1 MRIHALRRR
10 GAPVRPVSL
19 GDGIR
24 RRRAAVGS
32 LRRLQ
37 RARLCRTGGGDGRA
51 DRQLDAEEAVSLRS
65 EIGEAMAVPLQ
76 PVDRVEILSV
86 MDNSIDVLMG
96 NTTLAKTAKRER
108 DALSKPQLRAEHG
121 VSMLVTTFE
130 GGSKDSFLFDTGV
143 TLDGVLHNMDVLEVK
158 GNELHAVVLSHGH
171 TDHTRGLMG
180 FIKRYG
186 RPKIPIVLHPDAYL
200 KRKNIQ
206 PDGHE
211 SEHIP
216 PSKKD
221 MEAEDVQII
230 EEVGPTMLI
239 GGNALVTGQIPRV
252 TEYEKGSPN
261 QVAVIDGEWKPD
273 PWIHDDQAIVMNV
286 KNKGLVVLT
295 GCGHAGVVNTLK
307 HAISLTG
314 INRIHAVIG
323 GFHLTGPLFEPIIA
337 PTVQA
342 LREYSPG
349 IIVPQHCTGWKATH
363 LIAREFPEAFVPN
376 SVGTT
381 MVIGA

>member
-1 MRIHALRRR
+1 MVLI
-10 GAPVRPVSL
+10 
-19 GDGIR
+19 
-24 RRRAAVGS
+24 
-32 LRRLQ
+32 
-37 RARLCRTGGGDGRA
+37 
-51 DRQLDAEEAVSLRS
+51 
-65 EIGEAMAVPLQ
+65 PLE
-76 PVDRVEILSV
+76 PLDRVEILSV

-96 NTTLAKTAKRER
+96 NTPVARRVKRGR
-108 DALSKPQLRAEHG
+108 DANMRPQLRAEHG
-121 VSMLVTTFE
+121 VSMLVTTYR
-130 GGSKDSFLFDTGV
+130 GGGKDAFLFDTGV
-143 TLDGVLHNMDVLEVK
+143 TIDGVLHNMDVLEVK

-200 KRKNIQ
+200 KRKNVQ

-216 PSKKD
+216 PSRKD

-230 EEVGPTMLI
+230 EEIGPTMLI
-239 GGNALVTGQIPRV
+239 DGSALVTGQIPRV
-252 TEYEKGSPN
+252 TDFEKGSPN
-261 QVAVIDGEWKPD
+261 QVALIDGEWKPD

-295 GCGHAGVVNTLK
+295 GCGHAGVINTLK
-307 HAISLTG
+307 HALAITG
-314 INRIHAVIG
+314 VDRIHAVIG
-323 GFHLTGPLFEPIIA
+323 GFHLTGPIFEPIIA

-342 LREYSPG
+342 LKEFSPSV
-349 IIVPQHCTGWKATH
+349 IVPQHCTGWKATH
-363 LIAREFPEAFVPN
+363 LIARDFPDAFVPN

-381 MVIGA
+381 MVIGK

>member
-1 MRIHALRRR
+1 M
-10 GAPVRPVSL
+10 SN
-19 GDGIR
+19 
-24 RRRAAVGS
+24 
-32 LRRLQ
+32 
-37 RARLCRTGGGDGRA
+37 
-51 DRQLDAEEAVSLRS
+51 
-65 EIGEAMAVPLQ
+65 VPLKS
-76 PVDRVEILSV
+76 VDRVEILSV

-96 NTTLAKTAKRER
+96 NTPVAKRHKR
-108 DALSKPQLRAEHG
+108 GSDAHRRPQLRAEHG
-121 VSMLVTTFE
+121 VSMLVTTYAD
-130 GGSKDSFLFDTGV
+130 GNKDSFLFDTGV
-143 TLDGVLHNMDVLEVK
+143 TVDGVLHNMDVLEVK

-186 RPKIPIVLHPDAYL
+186 RPRVPIVLHPDAYL

-221 MEAEDVQII
+221 LEAENIELI
-230 EEVGPTMLI
+230 EERGPTMLI
-239 GGNALVTGQIPRV
+239 GEHALVTGQIPR
-252 TEYEKGSPN
+252 TTPFEKGSPN
-261 QVAVIDGEWKPD
+261 QVALIDDKWQPD

-286 KNKGLVVLT
+286 KNRGLVVLT

-307 HAISLTG
+307 CARDMTG
-314 INRIHAVIG
+314 VTQIHAVIG
-323 GFHLTGPLFEPIIA
+323 GFHLTGPIFEPIIG

-342 LREYSPG
+342 LKEFQPS

-363 LIAREFPEAFVPN
+363 LIAREFPDSFTPN

-381 MVIGA
+381 MVIGS